1 MIFFNIIETSF
12 FISLAITFI
21 LVFLLMYFFKK
32 KVNTLESKYDAIL
45 TIVGNVVKEVNILRQ
60 AIMHTSV
67 LHNMNS
73 PSSIVVNT
81 VSSNNVPERPLH
93 TIEELDSE
101 SSDSDSDSEYEDDAE
116 DEGEEESETDEM
128 ESTQNIHMVSVEK
141 GEISDSDSDPDYLP
155 NYSDSESDEDFIGEE
170 EEIVFDNSPIELD
183 VESEI
188 APPLELSEEMHE
200 ESVEISV
207 PISVSETDAV
217 LEPTQEETVP
227 LYSGP
232 SEILDITYEA
242 DDHEDVAEK
251 PIEEQ
256 EDKESYKKMNIHQ
269 LKALVVTKGLVSDAS
284 KMKKNEII
292 RILEGTI

>member
-1 MIFFNIIETSF
+1 
-12 FISLAITFI
+12 
-21 LVFLLMYFFKK
+21 MYFFKK

-45 TIVGNVVKEVNILRQ
+45 TIVGNVVKEVNIIRQ

-67 LHNMNS
+67 LHNMNN
-73 PSSIVVNT
+73 PSSIIVNT
-81 VSSNNVPERPLH
+81 VSSHNTQERPLH
-93 TIEELDSE
+93 TIEELESDSE
-101 SSDSDSDSEYEDDAE
+101 DGSESEYEEESNAEESEHNINMVSTEKCAIDKTCELSDSDSDDDY
-116 DEGEEESETDEM
+116 SP
-128 ESTQNIHMVSVEK
+128 
-141 GEISDSDSDPDYLP
+141 SDSDS
-155 NYSDSESDEDFIGEE
+155 ESNDDFVGDEEDK
-170 EEIVFDNSPIELD
+170 EIVFDNSPMELD
-183 VESEI
+183 IETEM
-188 APPLELSEEMHE
+188 APPLELSEEIHE
-200 ESVEISV
+200 EEKNNEISV
-207 PISVSETDAV
+207 PISLSEIDVV
-217 LEPTQEETVP
+217 LEPTAEETVP

-251 PIEEQ
+251 LIEEQ